1 MTPVNLEILLLVGII
16 LFALAAFVREW
27 LPMDVVSLACLGLLL
42 LFGLVTPE
50 EAISGFSNPAV
61 ITVMMMFI
69 LSAGLVDSGLVTR
82 LAYRISDWTGGGHW
96 KPALLLLLLTGLV
109 SAFLNNTA
117 AVAVLMP
124 VAIHLSRH
132 HRFSPSRLLM
142 PLSFVAIFGGTATLV
157 GTSTN
162 LLVSSLA
169 PQHGLAPFSMFE
181 FLPLG
186 SVLFAIGFVYVALV
200 PMRLLEPRS
209 LASSLTRKYHL
220 DGFLTELKVAPS
232 SKLVNRTVVEEH
244 ISERYEMTVLEILR
258 GKKKISAEIRNTP
271 LRVDDVLLVRG
282 AVEDIVA
289 FKEKEGLLLLTDI
302 KLSDADLNDQH
313 TVLAELQLS
322 PVSRLTGDTLREIN
336 FRRQYGAFVLALNR
350 TGDLIR
356 DKLASIPLKAWDT
369 LLVFGPK
376 SRVEALSDVEDFISL
391 GERQVRLRLAR
402 RWWICAAT
410 IPVVVILAAAGIMP
424 ILKSAI
430 LGTVFLLLTRT
441 ITIRQAY
448 RGIDW
453 TVIFLLAAILPLGL
467 AMENTGLA
475 ALISS
480 WIEPFGMRYGP
491 HALLS
496 LLYVATTALTS
507 MFSNNATAILMVPIA
522 IGAAS
527 NLGVDAKPF
536 LMAIAYGA
544 STSFMTPV
552 GYQTNAMVSG
562 PGAYR
567 FNDFFKFGGP
577 LTLIFW
583 LVATW
588 LIPVFWPFQP

>member
-1 MTPVNLEILLLVGII
+1 MNLDILILVGII

-27 LPMDVVSLACLGLLL
+27 LPMDVVSLTCLGLLL
-42 LFGLVTPE
+42 LFDLVTPE
-50 EAISGFSNPAV
+50 QAISGFSNPAV

-82 LAYRISDWTGGGHW
+82 LAYRISDWTGGGRW
-96 KPALLLLLLTGLV
+96 RAALLLLVLTGVV

-124 VAIHLSRH
+124 VAIHLAKH
-132 HRFSPSRLLM
+132 HRFSSSRLLM
-142 PLSFVAIFGGTATLV
+142 PLSFVAIFGGTATLI

-169 PQHGLAPFSMFE
+169 VQHGLAPFSMFE

-186 SVLFAIGFVYVALV
+186 AALCVVGFAYVTLV
-200 PMRLLEPRS
+200 PMRFLEPRNVV
-209 LASSLTRKYHL
+209 SSLTRKYHL
-220 DGFLTELKVAPS
+220 DGFLTELRVAPS

-244 ISERYEMTVLEILR
+244 VAERYEMTVLEIIR
-258 GKKKISAEIRNTP
+258 GKQKISAEIRNTP

-302 KLSDADLNDQH
+302 KLSDADLNDQQ

-350 TGDLIR
+350 TGHLIR
-356 DKLASIPLKAWDT
+356 DKLASIPLRAWDT

-376 SRVEALSDVEDFISL
+376 SRVEALYDIEDFIPL
-391 GERQVRLRLAR
+391 GEREVRLRLAP
-402 RWWICAAT
+402 RWWVCAAT
-410 IPVVVILAAAGIMP
+410 IPIVVVLAASGVMP

-430 LGTVFLLLTRT
+430 LGAVFLLLTRT

-480 WIEPFGMRYGP
+480 SIEPFGARYGP

-496 LLYVATTALTS
+496 LLYLSTTVMTS

-522 IGAAS
+522 IAS
-527 NLGVDAKPF
+527 ATQLGVDPKPF

-562 PGAYR
+562 PGSYR
-567 FNDFFKFGGP
+567 FADFLKFGGP
-577 LTLIFW
+577 LTAIFW

-588 LIPVFWPFQP
+588 LIPVIWPF

>member
-1 MTPVNLEILLLVGII
+1 MNLEIFTLVGII
-16 LFALAAFVREW
+16 LFALVAFVREW
-27 LPMDVVSLACLGLLL
+27 LPMDVVSLTCLGLLL

-50 EAISGFSNPAV
+50 ESISGFSNPAV
-61 ITVMMMFI
+61 ITVLMMFV

-82 LAYRISDWTGGGHW
+82 LAYRIPDWTGGGRW
-96 KPALLLLLLTGLV
+96 KPALLLLLLAGVV

-124 VAIHLSRH
+124 VAIHLGRQLK
-132 HRFSPSRLLM
+132 FSPSRLLM

-169 PQHGLAPFSMFE
+169 PEHDLEPFTMFE
-181 FLPLG
+181 FLPVG
-186 SVLFAIGFVYVALV
+186 AVLFVIGFAYVALV
-200 PMRLLEPRS
+200 PMRLLKERS
-209 LASSLTRKYHL
+209 SVANLTRKYHL
-220 DGFLTELKVAPS
+220 GGFLTELRVGPN

-258 GKKKISAEIRNTP
+258 GKQKISTEIRNTP
-271 LRVDDVLLVRG
+271 LRVDDVLMVRG

-289 FKEKEGLLLLTDI
+289 FKEKEGLLLLTEI
-302 KLSDADLNDQH
+302 KLDDADLNDQH
-313 TVLAELQLS
+313 TILAELQVL
-322 PVSRLTGDTLREIN
+322 PGSRLSGETLREIN
-336 FRRQYGAFVLALNR
+336 FRRRYGAFVLALSR
-350 TGDLIR
+350 AGDLIL
-356 DKLASIPLKAWDT
+356 DKLASIPLRAWDT

-376 SRVEALSDVEDFISL
+376 ERVEALYDVDDFVPL
-391 GERQVRLRLAR
+391 GEREVRLRLAP
-402 RWWICAAT
+402 RWWLCAVT
-410 IPVVVILAAAGIMP
+410 IPVVVALAATGTMP

-430 LGTVFLLLTRT
+430 LGTVFLLATRT
-441 ITIRQAY
+441 MTIRQAY

-453 TVIFLLAAILPLGL
+453 SVIFLLAAILPLGL

-475 ALISS
+475 TLIAS

-491 HALLS
+491 VALLS
-496 LLYVATTALTS
+496 LLYLATTLLTS

-522 IGAAS
+522 VGAAADL
-527 NLGVDAKPF
+527 NVDPKPF

-562 PGAYR
+562 PGAYQ
-567 FNDFFKFGGP
+567 FKDFLKFGGP

-583 LVATW
+583 IVATF
-588 LIPVFWPFQP
+588 LIPIVFPFNP

>member
-1 MTPVNLEILLLVGII
+1 MNLEILALIGII
-16 LFALAAFVREW
+16 LFALVAFVREW
-27 LPMDVVSLACLGLLL
+27 LPMDAVSLTCLGLLL

-50 EAISGFSNPAV
+50 EAIAGFSNPAV

-82 LAYRISDWTGGGHW
+82 LAYRISDWTGSGQW
-96 KPALLLLLLTGLV
+96 KAPLLLLALAGLV

-117 AVAVLMP
+117 AVALLIP
-124 VAIHLSRH
+124 VAIHLARRH
-132 HRFSPSRLLM
+132 RISPSRLLM
-142 PLSFVAIFGGTATLV
+142 PLSFVAIFGGTATLI

-169 PQHGLAPFSMFE
+169 FEHGIRPFSMFE

-186 SVLFAIGFVYVALV
+186 SVLFAVGFLYVTLV
-200 PMRLLEPRS
+200 PMRFLEPRS
-209 LASSLTRKYHL
+209 PGPSLTRKYHL
-220 DGFLTELKVAPS
+220 DGFLTELKVGAS
-232 SKLVNRTVVEEH
+232 SKLVGRTVVEEQ

-258 GKKKISAEIRNTP
+258 GDEKIAAEIRNT
-271 LRVDDVLLVRG
+271 LLQVDDILLVRG
-282 AVEDIVA
+282 AVEGIVA
-289 FKEKEGLLLLTDI
+289 FKEKEGLLLLTDV
-302 KLSDADLNDQH
+302 KLSDADLNDQN
-313 TVLAELQLS
+313 TILAELQLS
-322 PVSRLTGDTLREIN
+322 PISRLTGETLRAIN
-336 FRRQYGAFVLALNR
+336 FRRQYGAFVLALDR
-350 TGDLIR
+350 TGDLIQ

-376 SRVEALSDVEDFISL
+376 SRVEALYDIVDFIPL
-391 GERQVRLRLAR
+391 GRRELRLGLAP
-402 RWWICAAT
+402 RWQICAAT
-410 IPVVVILAAAGIMP
+410 IPVVVILAATGTMP

-430 LGTVFLLLTRT
+430 LGTVFLLVTRA

-453 TVIFLLAAILPLGL
+453 SVIFLLAAILPLGS

-475 ALISS
+475 ALIASS
-480 WIEPFGMRYGP
+480 IEPIGMRYGP
-491 HALLS
+491 HVMLS
-496 LLYVATTALTS
+496 LLYLATTVLTS
-507 MFSNNATAILMVPIA
+507 IFSNSATAILMVPIA

-527 NLGVDAKPF
+527 NLGVDARPF

-544 STSFMTPV
+544 STCFMTPV
-552 GYQTNAMVSG
+552 GYQTNAMVAG

-567 FNDFFKFGGP
+567 FSDFFKFGAP

-583 LVATW
+583 LIASW

>member
-1 MTPVNLEILLLVGII
+1 MNLEILVLVGII
-16 LFALAAFVREW
+16 LFALMAFVREW
-27 LPMDVVSLACLGLLL
+27 LPMDVVSLTCLGLLL

-69 LSAGLVDSGLVTR
+69 LSAALVDSGLVAR
-82 LAYRISDWTGGGHW
+82 LAYRISDWTGGGQWH
-96 KPALLLLLLTGLV
+96 AVVLLLLLAGLV

-124 VAIHLSRH
+124 VAIHLARQ
-132 HRFSPSRLLM
+132 HRFSSSRLLM
-142 PLSFVAIFGGTATLV
+142 PLSFVAIFGGTATLI

-169 PQHGLAPFSMFE
+169 SEHGLSPFSMFE

-186 SVLFAIGFVYVALV
+186 SILFGIGFLYVTLV
-200 PMRLLEPRS
+200 PMRFLEPRS
-209 LASSLTRKYHL
+209 VVSSLTRKYHL
-220 DGFLTELKVAPS
+220 EGFLTELKVGS
-232 SKLVNRTVVEEH
+232 NSKLIDRTVVEEQ

-258 GKKKISAEIRNTP
+258 GKKKITSEIRNTH
-271 LRVDDVLLVRG
+271 LQVGDVLLVRG
-282 AVEDIVA
+282 AVEGIVA

-313 TVLAELQLS
+313 TILAELQLS
-322 PVSRLTGDTLREIN
+322 PMSRMIGGTLREID

-356 DKLASIPLKAWDT
+356 DKLAAIPLKAWDT

-376 SRVEALSDVEDFISL
+376 TRVEALNDVADFIPL
-391 GERQVRLRLAR
+391 GERKVRLRLAP
-402 RWWICAAT
+402 RWWLCAVT
-410 IPVVVILAAAGIMP
+410 IPVVVGLAATGIMP

-430 LGTVFLLLTRT
+430 LGTVFLLATRT

-453 TVIFLLAAILPLGL
+453 AVIFLLAAILPLGL

-475 ALISS
+475 AWIAA

-496 LLYVATTALTS
+496 LLYLATTVLTS

-552 GYQTNAMVSG
+552 GYQTNAMVVG

-567 FNDFFKFGGP
+567 FGDFLKFGGP

-588 LIPVFWPFQP
+588 LIPVFWPF

>member
-1 MTPVNLEILLLVGII
+1 MNLEILVLVGII
-16 LFALAAFVREW
+16 LFALVAFVREW
-27 LPMDVVSLACLGLLL
+27 LPMDVVSLTSLGLLL

-82 LAYRISDWTGGGHW
+82 LAYRISDWTGGGQWHA
-96 KPALLLLLLTGLV
+96 ALLLLLLAGLI

-124 VAIHLSRH
+124 VANRLARQ
-132 HRFSPSRLLM
+132 HRFSSSRILM
-142 PLSFVAIFGGTATLV
+142 PLSFVAIFGGTATLI

-169 PQHGLAPFSMFE
+169 LEHGLPPFSMFE

-186 SVLFAIGFVYVALV
+186 SVLFAVGFGYVALV

-209 LASSLTRKYHL
+209 PAVSLTRKYHL
-220 DGFLTELKVAPS
+220 EGFLTELKVAPT

-258 GKKKISAEIRNTP
+258 GKEKIAAEIRNTP
-271 LRVDDVLLVRG
+271 LQIGDVLLVRG
-282 AVEDIVA
+282 AVEGIVA
-289 FKEKEGLLLLTDI
+289 FKEKEDLLLLTDI
-302 KLSDADLNDQH
+302 KLSDADLNDQQ

-322 PVSRLTGDTLREIN
+322 PISRLIGGTLREIN

-356 DKLASIPLKAWDT
+356 DKLAFIPLKAWDI

-376 SRVEALSDVEDFISL
+376 PRVEALNEIADFIPL
-391 GERQVRLRLAR
+391 GEPEVRLRLAP
-402 RWWICAAT
+402 RWWLCAAT
-410 IPVVVILAAAGIMP
+410 IPVVVVLAATGIMP

-430 LGTVFLLLTRT
+430 LGTVFLLATRT

-453 TVIFLLAAILPLGL
+453 AVIFLLAAILPLGL

-475 ALISS
+475 ALIAS
-480 WIEPFGMRYGP
+480 WIGPLGMRYGP

-496 LLYVATTALTS
+496 LLYLATTVLTS

-552 GYQTNAMVSG
+552 GYQTNAMVAG
-562 PGAYR
+562 PGAYQ
-567 FNDFFKFGGP
+567 FGDFFKFGSP

-583 LVATW
+583 LIATW
-588 LIPVFWPFQP
+588 LIPVFWPF